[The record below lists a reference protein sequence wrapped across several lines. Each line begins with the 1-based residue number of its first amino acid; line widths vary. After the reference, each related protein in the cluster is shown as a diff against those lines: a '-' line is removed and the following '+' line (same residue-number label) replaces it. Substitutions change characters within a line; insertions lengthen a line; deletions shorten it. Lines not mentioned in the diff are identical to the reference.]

1 MGSKILKHRLE
12 AGARPQVKRVRCLI
26 CLYLPAL
33 AAAGA
38 DGGALI
44 CKVNVTYY
52 DSDVSSSSSLA
63 IMFAD
68 VAEKMT
74 SIYNENLGAAS
85 RISSDARARL

>member
-1 MGSKILKHRLE
+1 MESKILKHELE
-12 AGARPQVKRVRCLI
+12 AGARPQVKCVRYLI

-33 AAAGA
+33 VAAGA

-68 VAEKMT
+68 VAQKRT
-74 SIYNENLGAAS
+74 SIYNKNLGAAS
-85 RISSDARARL
+85 RISSDTRAHL